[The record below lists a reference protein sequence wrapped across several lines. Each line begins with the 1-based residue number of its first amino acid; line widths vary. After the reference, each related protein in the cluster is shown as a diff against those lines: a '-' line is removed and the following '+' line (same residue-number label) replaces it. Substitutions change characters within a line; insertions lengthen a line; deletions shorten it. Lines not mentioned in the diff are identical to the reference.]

1 MEMGWV
7 TDMRQKWSGGDM
19 VLIAQDSTKE
29 KWRSYL
35 GYLPRKAEMY
45 AKHQAQG
52 IEHGNP
58 SLTSAL
64 SQTLSRAWYSSPFGI
79 L

>member
-29 KWRSYL
+29 K
-35 GYLPRKAEMY
+35 
-45 AKHQAQG
+45 
-52 IEHGNP
+52 
-58 SLTSAL
+58 
-64 SQTLSRAWYSSPFGI
+64 
-79 L
+79 